1 MRRLK
6 GSDHFKVLI
15 PDGES
20 NHSLSVLRCLGEV
33 KNIEVIVLSN
43 NKSAPIRFSRY
54 CFQFI
59 SYSEGNSEEEK
70 LNAIIN
76 KLKELDIDVV
86 LPVDIKTIYLF
97 SKYKERISKL
107 ATIAPLPDFD
117 SFNTSN
123 DKWLLALWLEEN
135 NIPYPN
141 TIQYDASIGF
151 QNTTDYLTYPILIKP
166 RLGSGGVGI
175 EVFDDASNLEVFVID
190 ITNHEEFII
199 QSYVNGYD
207 IDCSVLCDRG
217 KIIAHT
223 IQKGFDFEP
232 KRIAWPSGIEFLC
245 DDKIYDIVIKIVEKF
260 NWSGIMHIDMRY
272 DEESHQYK
280 VIEINPRFWASVIA
294 SVFTGVNFPYLTCL
308 LALKKDVPDI
318 NLIPKRVVRSK
329 KAFKMF
335 VKRILGKNQKDY
347 YLYNSYSEIIIRDPM
362 PEVYKVFKRFFRI

>member
-6 GSDHFKVLI
+6 TENHFKVLI

-20 NHSLSVLRCLGEV
+20 DHSLSVIRCLGEV

-54 CFQFI
+54 CSRFI
-59 SYSEGNSEEEK
+59 TYSEGNNEEEK
-70 LNAIIN
+70 LNAITH
-76 KLKELDIDVV
+76 KLKELNIDVV
-86 LPVDIKTIYLF
+86 LPIDIKTICLF

-123 DKWLLALWLEEN
+123 DKWLLTLWLEEN
-135 NIPYPN
+135 NISYPT

-151 QNTTDYLTYPILIKP
+151 QNISDCMTYPVLTKP
-166 RLGSGGVGI
+166 RIGSGGVGI
-175 EVFDDASNLEVFVID
+175 NFFDNASNLEAFLKD

-199 QSYVNGYD
+199 QSHVNGYD
-207 IDCSVLCDRG
+207 IDCSVLCDSG

-232 KRIAWPSGIEFLC
+232 KRIAWPLGIEFLW
-245 DDKIYDIVIKIVEKF
+245 DDKIYDIVTKIVEKF

-272 DEESHQYK
+272 DEEIHQYK
-280 VIEINPRFWASVIA
+280 VIEINPRFWASVTA
-294 SVFTGVNFPYLTCL
+294 SIFAGVNFPYLTCL
-308 LALKKDVPDI
+308 TALKKDIPNI
-318 NLIPKRVVRSK
+318 KLMPKRVVRSK

-335 VKRILGKNQKDY
+335 VKRILYKKQKDKN
-347 YLYNSYSEIIIRDPM
+347 LYNSYFEIIIRDPM
-362 PEVYKVFKRFFRI
+362 PEVYKIVKRFSRI